1 MKKYAHY
8 LFKSSIV
15 AIVLAITLISCE
27 TGDPVGP
34 TDARDN
40 YLGSWFCTETP
51 VSPSG
56 SNVTFNVNITKDVND
71 TTKIK
76 ISNFSSLTGFTVA
89 TVNGNSMSIAS
100 QNVDGNTV
108 SGSGNYSPGTDK
120 INLSYSLNDGLT
132 NQTYTA
138 VYSK

>member
-1 MKKYAHY
+1 MKKHAHY

-15 AIVLAITLISCE
+15 AIVVAITLISCE

-34 TDARDN
+34 NDNRDN
-40 YLGSWFCTETP
+40 LIGQWFCTETP
-51 VSPSG
+51 VSPPG

-76 ISNFSSLTGFTVA
+76 ISNFSSLSGFTVA

-108 SGSGNYSPGTDK
+108 SGSGSYSPGTDK
-120 INLSYSLNDGLT
+120 INLSYSVNDGLT